1 MNYNIDEA
9 FFIDENGNK
18 ISSEEI
24 SSHIGLA
31 LRILEENEELKKEFE
46 KSGKANPV
54 EFLISNKGYMAGGT
68 MGVYKSITYKSSSIT
83 DKQRRLLGYYYE
95 EGYRLNNE
103 SAKKEEREK

>member
-1 MNYNIDEA
+1 
-9 FFIDENGNK
+9 
-18 ISSEEI
+18 
-24 SSHIGLA
+24 
-31 LRILEENEELKKEFE
+31 
-46 KSGKANPV
+46 
-54 EFLISNKGYMAGGT
+54 